1 MPTIHCPAC
10 KQSYD
15 VENTTIG
22 KKVQC
27 AVCNEKFVA
36 QIEEAVLLLKK
47 PAKQQSCFPQA
58 DQPPYK
64 LTGYTSL
71 AREQE
76 QAGHATQNQNKD
88 QQQVVYIQV
97 PTNQKSRGIY
107 VMLGLFLGCF
117 GIHNFYA
124 GHIARGIAHL
134 VLAIWPSIGV
144 LVRLS
149 RIEGDYAQYDVAY
162 AVQGLLITWL
172 VNIIWVIIELV
183 KIKKDGKGIP
193 MNC

>member
-1 MPTIHCPAC
+1 MPTIHCPFC
-10 KQSYD
+10 NQSYD
-15 VENTTIG
+15 VNNTTIG

-27 AVCNEKFVA
+27 AVCNETFVA
-36 QIEEAVLLLKK
+36 QKEEAILLLKK

-58 DQPPYK
+58 NQP
-64 LTGYTSL
+64 L
-71 AREQE
+71 EQE
-76 QAGHATQNQNKD
+76 QAGCGTQKPNTP

-97 PTNQKSRGIY
+97 PSNQKSRGIY

-134 VLAIWPSIGV
+134 VLAVWPSVGV

-172 VNIIWVIIELV
+172 VNIIWVIVELIT
-183 KIKKDGKGIP
+183 IKKDGRGIP